1 MGLSRAARGTHR
13 LQGMKIHHNH
23 GFESL
28 LLLLLSPP
36 APPQCLSSRGI
47 PQNELE

>member
-1 MGLSRAARGTHR
+1 MGLSSATRGTHR
-13 LQGMKIHHNH
+13 LQGMKIHQNH
-23 GFESL
+23 GFES
-28 LLLLLSPP
+28 LLLLSPP